1 MPNPQQNQSSP
12 PITSSP
18 DAELEVDR
26 RAATNNVDPGP
37 VGITLDVDRSAVT
50 MDVVDQASLDSFP
63 ASDAPAWITSETRGT
78 AAAPAA
84 ASSRR

>member
-1 MPNPQQNQSSP
+1 MTNPQQNQSSP
-12 PITSSP
+12 PVTPSP
-18 DAELEVDR
+18 DPEPDVGR
-26 RAATNNVDPGP
+26 FAATNNVGPGP
-37 VGITLDVDRSAVT
+37 VGVTLDI
-50 MDVVDQASLDSFP
+50 VDQASLDSFP

>member
-1 MPNPQQNQSSP
+1 MTNPLQKQSP
-12 PITSSP
+12 VPATQSP
-18 DAELEVDR
+18 DPELDVG
-26 RAATNNVDPGP
+26 PGP
-37 VGITLDVDRSAVT
+37 VGVTLDI
-50 MDVVDQASLDSFP
+50 VDQASLDSFP